1 MAKTLHNLYSSPKER
16 DNYSNHKSFFSTN
29 CKLWTKRKRQTLLS
43 SFISNKKIFFDMGNY
58 HLWLSAEG
66 EWEKKNHLVLIPEKK
81 KKPFFRNCHECS
93 LISMNFSHFWSFPGC
108 LWGQG
113 NEWEEIPLHFHG
125 TSILSLKMRFY
136 RQFLTKSSFIVF
148 LSLQRKTK
156 QPPWPKKTPKCIYIY
171 IQQSL
176 LHVDSTF
183 NSTVNKGII

>member
-1 MAKTLHNLYSSPKER
+1 MIVSWGR
-16 DNYSNHKSFFSTN
+16 
-29 CKLWTKRKRQTLLS
+29 
-43 SFISNKKIFFDMGNY
+43 MG
-58 HLWLSAEG
+58 E
-66 EWEKKNHLVLIPEKK
+66 EKPSCFNSWKKK

-113 NEWEEIPLHFHG
+113 YEWEEIPLHFHW

-171 IQQSL
+171 IYIYNSL
-176 LHVDSTF
+176 YFMLTQLS
-183 NSTVNKGII
+183 ILP